1 MPCDSRYTP
10 TGEEDGS
17 RKQAAWM
24 MRAIRTIM
32 RKHTTLKPIGI
43 MLVMLITAR
52 LWAGDPRTGT
62 WKLVSA
68 ESSLDPPR
76 VLSISHAGKGVH
88 VKISGVHIEFT
99 SGWDG
104 HDNHVQNI
112 PAFNQ
117 VVMRRIGKDRAEIKE
132 KKNGA
137 LVATLNQRVSADRK
151 ELTTT
156 TVQPGRADQITVWER
171 SGGAHDSGNPFI
183 GDWTQDFSKT
193 RLRQGL
199 VIKIE
204 PSGNNGVHFGG
215 EFSYTANFDGRDY
228 PLKDSRNDTVALTQ
242 TDAHT
247 VSSTYKRGDEIAEQ
261 DRWVVSPDG
270 QQMTM
275 TTTGTLGTGER
286 LKESLIFRK
295 Q

>member
-1 MPCDSRYTP
+1 
-10 TGEEDGS
+10 
-17 RKQAAWM
+17 
-24 MRAIRTIM
+24 M
-32 RKHTTLKPIGI
+32 RKRITLKPIGI
-43 MLVMLITAR
+43 MLVMLTTAR

-76 VLSISHAGKGVH
+76 VLSIAHAGKGVH

-104 HDNHVQNI
+104 RDSHVQNI

-117 VVMRRIGKDRAEIKE
+117 IVMRRIGKDRAEIKE

-137 LVATLNQRVSADRK
+137 LVATLNHKVSADRK

-156 TVQPGRADQITVWER
+156 TVQPGREDQITVWER
-171 SGGAHDSGNPFI
+171 SGGAHDAGNPFI
-183 GDWTQDFSKT
+183 GEWTQDFSKT

-204 PSGNNGVHFGG
+204 PNGNGVHFAGD
-215 EFSYTANFDGRDY
+215 FSYTANFDGRDY
-228 PLKDSRNDTVALTQ
+228 PLKDSRNDTVAVALI
-242 TDAHT
+242 DPHT
-247 VSSTYKRGDEIAEQ
+247 VNSTYKRGDDVAEQ
-261 DRWVVSPDG
+261 DRWVVSADG

-275 TTTGTLGTGER
+275 TNTGTLGTGER
-286 LKESLIFRK
+286 IKESLIFKR